1 MISDESIEE
10 QCPTAPR
17 TATISNYAT
26 ISTDENVIQD
36 TLVANGPLSVLL
48 DATQL
53 QFYDSG
59 IWDGHIPSVRL
70 GCSKVTLNNKPMILL
85 MYFLQE
91 YLDHAVLLVGYG
103 VEDSTEYWTVK
114 NSWGE
119 NWGEDGY
126 FRITKGQGTCG
137 INTAVTTAIV

>member
-59 IWDGHIPSVRL
+59 IWDGHIPSVRF

-85 MYFLQE
+85 IVFSAGILGPRCVIGGIWGGR
-91 YLDHAVLLVGYG
+91 LDRILDCEEFVG
-103 VEDSTEYWTVK
+103 
-114 NSWGE
+114 
-119 NWGEDGY
+119 
-126 FRITKGQGTCG
+126 
-137 INTAVTTAIV
+137 